1 MNDEQVQNIFQI
13 GFKYLFYVA
22 VPMLVGTVFLAD
34 KMILF
39 FGEGFADAAAAL
51 RILIFAAGVDF
62 FSVFFAGFLMA
73 WNRQRDLTLLQ
84 AGALILNV
92 VVNLILIPRYGH
104 VGAAAATM
112 LSRGII
118 FIVCFLWVFKRLRL
132 TELRPLG
139 LCLISTAVM
148 AAFLAYVKIG
158 LFFSIGLS
166 ILIFGGVLYLMGG
179 IRMEEVMV
187 IRRGET
193 RRP

>member
-1 MNDEQVQNIFQI
+1 
-13 GFKYLFYVA
+13 
-22 VPMLVGTVFLAD
+22 
-34 KMILF
+34 
-39 FGEGFADAAAAL
+39 
-51 RILIFAAGVDF
+51 
-62 FSVFFAGFLMA
+62 
-73 WNRQRDLTLLQ
+73 LTLLQ

-104 VGAAAATM
+104 VGAATATL

-118 FIVCFLWVFKRLRL
+118 FIVCFGWVFKQLRL

-139 LCLISTAVM
+139 LCLISTAMM
-148 AAFLAYVKIG
+148 AAFLTFVKVG

-166 ILIFGGVLYLMGG
+166 MLIFGGVLYLMGG

-193 RRP
+193 RSM